1 MNNNINNSIN
11 SNANITSSDSGNSKS
26 SSIRGIP
33 ASAAAAYEEGLQCYS
48 EAVKHYKSA
57 ASTDA
62 AVCLLLRIAAA
73 REKEKTPESA
83 EAAAAAYEDA
93 LHLRSASGKQQETAE
108 VYKHYICMLA
118 LRSSFLGSPEFA
130 AGAAAVDAFKHGDA
144 AAAAAALE
152 SPVFRLLLPPVAS
165 LAARMAAEARERCTS
180 SACNPIGEVGIGA
193 EAVDALLAG

>member
-108 VYKHYICMLA
+108 VYKHYICMLVRMGQIRQA
-118 LRSSFLGSPEFA
+118 ISVSLRRANCLFELNKLNGVHKSILSAVLLFLS
-130 AGAAAVDAFKHGDA
+130 
-144 AAAAAALE
+144 LE
-152 SPVFRLLLPPVAS
+152 QYT
-165 LAARMAAEARERCTS
+165 MADRTLS
-180 SACNPIGEVGIGA
+180 GQEVNNT
-193 EAVDALLAG
+193 ETKPKR